1 MTDMTVAN
9 EIARQIGGKAFYMM
23 GSKKTLT
30 AGDDNLCFKVMRNG
44 EKVTHVRVTLNA
56 ADTYD
61 VEFIRCWGTKA
72 PKTLKTVEGVYCD
85 MLREVISS
93 GTGLALVMPNIV
105 FG

>member
-1 MTDMTVAN
+1 MADMTVAN

-23 GSKKTLT
+23 GSRKTLV
-30 AGDDNLCFKVMRNG
+30 GGENDLSFKVMRNA

-72 PKTLKTVEGVYCD
+72 PKTLKSVKGVYND
-85 MLREVISS
+85 MLKEVISV
-93 GTGLALVMPNIV
+93 GTGLALVMPNV
-105 FG
+105 VSR